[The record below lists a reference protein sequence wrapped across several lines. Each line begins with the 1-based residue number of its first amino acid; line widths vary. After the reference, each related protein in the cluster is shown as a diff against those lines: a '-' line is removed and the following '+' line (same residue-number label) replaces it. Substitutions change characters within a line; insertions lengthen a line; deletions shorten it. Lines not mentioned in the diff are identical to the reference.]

1 MRLSGCLSP
10 DDDTYLAELFERAWL
25 CAAPLILDHEIDEL
39 RADFLSRYDEPWRA
53 YHALGHPLGI
63 LRAIESRVP
72 SEEFE
77 RMGDAESA
85 KLVLMVAY
93 HDVIYRIG
101 ADWCE
106 ESSARYF
113 EKLARI
119 YRADD
124 AIVAD
129 VAKGILASRNH
140 FDRDPL
146 LSETTHLFLDGDLHT
161 FALEDHDAYLAI
173 VSGIREEAFACGA
186 TEAVFRAG
194 RISFL
199 EKVLLRTADR
209 FFHSPSFAP
218 FDRLARR
225 NIEAELATL
234 RASVP

>member
-1 MRLSGCLSP
+1 MRIALFAPDLRGHSG
-10 DDDTYLAELFERAWL
+10 W
-25 CAAPLILDHEIDEL
+25 
-39 RADFLSRYDEPWRA
+39 SRY
-53 YHALGHPLGI
+53 ALDLGKAFAAQGHEVL
-63 LRAIESRVP
+63 AVV
-72 SEEFE
+72 SE
-77 RMGDAESA
+77 AS
-85 KLVLMVAY
+85 
-93 HDVIYRIG
+93 G